1 MKEAV
6 IVGAVRTPIGRYHGS
21 LTDVSAINLSA
32 ITIKEALR
40 RAGVDPSEVEEGII
54 GCVLQGGLGQNVAR
68 QAMMKAGIPK
78 EVPSMT
84 MNKVCG
90 SGLRAVSM
98 AAQIIKAGD
107 ADVIIAGGT
116 ENMSESGFALPNARW
131 GIKYDD
137 TTFVDIMVKDGLSDA
152 FYGYHM
158 GITAENIVEQW
169 GLSREQ
175 VDEFSLR
182 SQQRAAA
189 AVTSGRFKD
198 EIVPVEVPKKRGDPV
213 IFDTDEH
220 YKPGMTAEKLAELKP
235 AFKEGGTVTA
245 GNSSGINDGAATVVI
260 TSKEY
265 AEKQGLPILAT
276 IVSYA
281 SAGVEPSIMGIAT
294 VPATKKAL
302 EKAGMTMDDIDLF
315 EMNEAFAA
323 QSVAV
328 LGDLK
333 LDPDKTNV
341 NGGAIALGHPIG
353 ASGTRILVTLIYEM
367 MKRDAKTGLAALC
380 IGGGQGVALIIK
392 R

>member
-1 MKEAV
+1 MREAV
-6 IVGAVRTPIGRYHGS
+6 IVGAARTPIGRYHGS
-21 LTDVSAINLSA
+21 LTDVSAVQLSA
-32 ITIKEALR
+32 ITIKESLK
-40 RAGVDPSEVEEGII
+40 RAGISPSEVEEGII
-54 GCVLQGGLGQNVAR
+54 GCVLQGGLGQNIAR
-68 QAMMKAGIPK
+68 QAMMKADIPK

-107 ADVIIAGGT
+107 ADVIVAGGT

-169 GLSREQ
+169 GLTREQ
-175 VDEFSLR
+175 IDEYALR
-182 SQQRAAA
+182 SQQRAEAA
-189 AVTSGRFKD
+189 ITSGRFKD
-198 EIVPVEVPKKRGDPV
+198 EIVPVEVPRHKGDPV

-220 YKPGMTAEKLAELKP
+220 YKPGMTLEKLSMLKP
-235 AFKEGGTVTA
+235 AFKEGGVVTA
-245 GNSSGINDGAATVVI
+245 GNSSGINDGAATIVVA
-260 TSKEY
+260 SKEY
-265 AEKQGLPILAT
+265 AEAHGLPVLAT

-281 SAGVEPSIMGIAT
+281 SAGADPSIMGIT
-294 VPATKKAL
+294 SVPASKKAL
-302 EKAGMTMDDIDLF
+302 KKAGMTIDDVDLV
-315 EMNEAFAA
+315 EANEAFAA
-323 QSVAV
+323 QSVVVAGE
-328 LGDLK
+328 LGF
-333 LDPDKTNV
+333 DPEKTNV

-353 ASGTRILVTLIYEM
+353 ASGARILVTLLYEM
-367 MKRDAKTGLAALC
+367 KKRDAKTGLATLC
-380 IGGGQGVALIIK
+380 IGGGQGVALIVQ